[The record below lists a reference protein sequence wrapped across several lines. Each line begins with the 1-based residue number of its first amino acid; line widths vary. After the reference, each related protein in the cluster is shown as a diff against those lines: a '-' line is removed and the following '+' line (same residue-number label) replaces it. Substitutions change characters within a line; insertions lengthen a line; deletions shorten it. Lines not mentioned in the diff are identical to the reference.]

1 MLFTTKALS
10 TLEYDKIIKMLVD
23 CASTDGAKAR
33 ASCLVPT
40 DDYDVI
46 ISRHKKTD
54 DAKRLINAKGYPSF
68 TANER
73 VLSAADRAYKGAILS
88 PQELLEIA
96 ALLRSARAV
105 QDYANTDRKFE
116 TSLDEL
122 FSRLMPRRDLE
133 NRITRSILSE
143 DMIHFKNIIRW

>member
-46 ISRHKKTD
+46 ISDGKLRK
-54 DAKRLINAKGYPSF
+54 AG
-68 TANER
+68 
-73 VLSAADRAYKGAILS
+73 
-88 PQELLEIA
+88 ELLFC
-96 ALLRSARAV
+96 
-105 QDYANTDRKFE
+105 N
-116 TSLDEL
+116 
-122 FSRLMPRRDLE
+122 
-133 NRITRSILSE
+133 
-143 DMIHFKNIIRW
+143 